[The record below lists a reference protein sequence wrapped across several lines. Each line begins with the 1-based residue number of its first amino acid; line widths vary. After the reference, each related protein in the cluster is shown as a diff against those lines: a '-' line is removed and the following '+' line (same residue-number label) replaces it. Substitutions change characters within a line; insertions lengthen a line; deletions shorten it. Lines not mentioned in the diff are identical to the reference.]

1 MFSSLPAWTGG
12 ESKRGERAL
21 PAQFPS
27 FRAIDYSVYAL
38 ILALGALP
46 FFLYQRLPD
55 FIYEDVS
62 FFELTKSLL
71 QNGFYG
77 FNFVPEKVQPPGLSL
92 LLAAICI
99 TFGCT
104 HAALLRAMPVFLT
117 LGFLVSYELIRRE
130 QGRGI
135 AAAVCLVLG
144 SSPAVFL
151 FATQVMFPSLP
162 YFFTSMSAL
171 FAASRLEEAETRPA
185 RVLWGLI
192 FCLLGL
198 VSLMIQSVG
207 IALFGGLLGWLTAS
221 FLIDSRTARSRLK
234 IFLPILVLGI
244 SVEGLWIHRGSNPPE
259 WPLAGY
265 PGSYISQLA
274 LKSGNHPEL
283 GQASAEDILLR
294 VDRNLRERA
303 GLFGELLTRHWV
315 NPSWSSIGTA
325 GVVLLIVLGVGS
337 SLLRRGG
344 QIWDWYFIAHECIY
358 LLWPWP
364 VEIRFF
370 LPIAPLACLYLY
382 KGVLTIAHLSS
393 LHPRRVGAIA
403 LFPSLLLAIH
413 SRFRGWQ
420 AGKNYGLQYDVS
432 SIFWVTAALVSAWIV
447 WKGSIPR
454 LEALSLPDQGLRRRY
469 CAFGESFTLS
479 HALRVVMI
487 AFLITVG
494 VMGQLRIGR
503 ENLNLDESKRTRR
516 PDIEAAEWIRL
527 HTEQNVVIS
536 ARHVPVVY
544 HYAQRKVIWFPP
556 ISNPQILMQGI
567 RRHHIQ
573 YIIIIDRD
581 FSYYM
586 PPDEYCFE
594 KLYNAF
600 PGTFRLVEN
609 KGQIRIYEVLPDSGT

>member
-1 MFSSLPAWTGG
+1 MLSSLPAWT
-12 ESKRGERAL
+12 RGDSALREKAL
-21 PAQFPS
+21 PAPFLS
-27 FRAIDYSVYAL
+27 FRAIDYSAYAL
-38 ILALGALP
+38 ILSLGALQ
-46 FFLYQRLPD
+46 FFLYQRSPD

-77 FNFVPEKVQPPGLSL
+77 FNGVPEKVQPPGLSL
-92 LLAAICI
+92 LLAVMCI
-99 TFGCT
+99 ALGCT
-104 HAALLRAMPVFLT
+104 HAVLLRAMPIFLT

-135 AAAVCLVLG
+135 AAAVCLVLA
-144 SSPAVFL
+144 SSPAVFI
-151 FATQVMFPSLP
+151 FATQVIFPSSP
-162 YFFTSMSAL
+162 YFLTSMSAL

-192 FCLLGL
+192 FSLMGIA
-198 VSLMIQSVG
+198 SLMIQSVG
-207 IALFGGLLGWLTAS
+207 IALFGGLLGWLTTS
-221 FLIDSRTARSRLK
+221 FLIDSRTATSRLK
-234 IFLPILVLGI
+234 IFLPVLVLGI
-244 SVEGLWIHRGSNPPE
+244 SVEGLWIYRGSNPHE

-344 QIWDWYFIAHECIY
+344 QIWDWYFIAYECIY

-364 VEIRFF
+364 TEIRFF
-370 LPIAPLACLYLY
+370 LPIAPLTCLYLY
-382 KGVLTIAHLSS
+382 KGVLTIAHVSS

-403 LFPSLLLAIH
+403 LFPSILLAIH
-413 SRFRGWQ
+413 SRIRGWQ
-420 AGKNYGLQYDVS
+420 AGKDYGLQYDVS
-432 SIFWVTAALVSAWIV
+432 SVFWVTAAFVSAWMV

-454 LEALSLPDQGLRRRY
+454 LEALSLPDQGLRKRY
-469 CAFGESFTLS
+469 SAFGESFTLS
-479 HALRVVMI
+479 HALGVVMI
-487 AFLITVG
+487 AFLIAVG
-494 VMGQLRIGR
+494 VIGQLRIGR
-503 ENLNLDESKRTRR
+503 ENLNFDESKRTRR

-527 HTEQNVVIS
+527 HTERNVVIA

-586 PPDEYCFE
+586 PPDEDCFA

-600 PGTFRLVEN
+600 PRAFRLVEN